1 MMSITR
7 RSVWG
12 TLVISLCLGVLTSAA
27 SLAEEQGLALE
38 QTISLGM
45 VAGRIDHLAI
55 DLARKRLFV
64 SELGANSLAVVD
76 LNSGQVIR
84 QIDGVH
90 EPQGIGYSPESGV
103 VAVASAGDG
112 TARLFKADDL
122 APAGTIELG
131 DDADNIR
138 SDEMGRLVVGY
149 GSGGLATIDATTGRK
164 VGDIGLPAHPEGF
177 QIDPRR
183 NRIYVNL
190 PTAQQVAVID
200 RSSGKIIAKWGLWLA
215 VGNFPMA
222 LDANRLFAGYRW
234 PASIVV
240 ISTATGEILNKVSS
254 CGDADDLFYDGAR
267 KRLYAS
273 CGDGHVAIFDAASGL
288 SETSRV
294 STRDGARTSLFVP
307 ALDRLFVAVPM
318 SGDQPAEIR
327 VFAPQ

>member
-27 SLAEEQGLALE
+27 SLGEEQGLALE

-76 LNSGQVIR
+76 LSSGQVIR

-149 GSGGLATIDATTGRK
+149 GSGGLATIDATRGGR
-164 VGDIGLPAHPEGF
+164 
-177 QIDPRR
+177 
-183 NRIYVNL
+183 
-190 PTAQQVAVID
+190 
-200 RSSGKIIAKWGLWLA
+200 
-215 VGNFPMA
+215 
-222 LDANRLFAGYRW
+222 
-234 PASIVV
+234 
-240 ISTATGEILNKVSS
+240 
-254 CGDADDLFYDGAR
+254 
-267 KRLYAS
+267 
-273 CGDGHVAIFDAASGL
+273 
-288 SETSRV
+288 
-294 STRDGARTSLFVP
+294 
-307 ALDRLFVAVPM
+307 
-318 SGDQPAEIR
+318 
-327 VFAPQ
+327 